1 MVRREL
7 GVAHFALD
15 RSPTTASRIAAHI
28 VIFIILPIIF
38 TVLHWIDAWLG
49 RHFLPEMSD
58 EHGSGVQGLLAFF
71 V

>member
-1 MVRREL
+1 MALREL
-7 GVAHFALD
+7 GLAHFALH
-15 RSPTTASRIAAHI
+15 RSPTTASRLAAHI
-28 VIFIILPIIF
+28 VIFVILPIIF
-38 TVLHWIDAWLG
+38 IVLHWTGAWLR